1 MTPTPNKNRPDRPD
15 IRVGPERRVG
25 QDEREKR
32 DQNRKEITV
41 WQATV
46 LELRDR
52 IRNLRMGVSI
62 EMEDLLRGGICG
74 ALIVLFALLQTT
86 FFVRFAPFG
95 AVPDLLL
102 MLTAAIAA
110 GEGEKYGAVC
120 GLFSA
125 FIIESLGGAVGP
137 HLLPLLYAAAGCA
150 VGLLSKDYL
159 TNSFAVK
166 LLYVFFCCLGR
177 AFVTVITAKAVLAAS
192 FGSIIKDIAVPEFFS
207 TALLSPLPFFAAWIC
222 YRRFHKSR
230 EERTGL

>member
-1 MTPTPNKNRPDRPD
+1 MCKA
-15 IRVGPERRVG
+15 I
-25 QDEREKR
+25 Q
-32 DQNRKEITV
+32 
-41 WQATV
+41 

-52 IRNLRMGVSI
+52 IRSLRMGVTV
-62 EMEDLLRGGICG
+62 ELEDILRGSICG
-74 ALIVLFALLQTT
+74 VLIVLFALLQTT

-125 FIIESLGGAVGP
+125 FIIESLGGAAGP
-137 HLLPLLYAAAGCA
+137 HLLPLLYAAAGCVIGILA
-150 VGLLSKDYL
+150 KDYL
-159 TNSFAVK
+159 TNSLAVK

-177 AFVTVITAKAVLAAS
+177 AAVSLLTAKAVLSAS
-192 FGSIIKDIAVPEFFS
+192 FGSIMTDIVIPEFFS
-207 TALLSPLPFFAAWIC
+207 TAVLSPLPFFAAWIC